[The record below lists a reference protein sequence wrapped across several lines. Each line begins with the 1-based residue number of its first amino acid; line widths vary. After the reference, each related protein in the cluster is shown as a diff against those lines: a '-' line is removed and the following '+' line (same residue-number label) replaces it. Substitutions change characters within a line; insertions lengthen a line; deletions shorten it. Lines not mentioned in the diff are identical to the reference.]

1 MSTNLDNIKS
11 DEGRRASIRPQK
23 PCAVFK
29 ACKKEILAKIALHYP
44 EAEREAVWEQ
54 VQLRY
59 AELLSDW
66 RTDLGGKK
74 NRKGHAP
81 YHDAVSVFCHQESIL
96 VEGRYAEKDTVV

>member
-1 MSTNLDNIKS
+1 MCCIQSLARKKS
-11 DEGRRASIRPQK
+11 WR
-23 PCAVFK
+23 
-29 ACKKEILAKIALHYP
+29 KIALHYP